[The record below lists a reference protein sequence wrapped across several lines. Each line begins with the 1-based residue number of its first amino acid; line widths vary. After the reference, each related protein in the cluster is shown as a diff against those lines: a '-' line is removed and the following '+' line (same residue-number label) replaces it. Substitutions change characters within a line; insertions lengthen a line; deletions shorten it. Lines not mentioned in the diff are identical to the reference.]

1 MDIVLAVPDP
11 GDWFVDW
18 ADAVEDA
25 RQPDHIDL
33 FGILAEAA
41 AEIKS
46 AADILYGTRRLPAE
60 TLASARAAAERAIAA
75 IDEHRSPEGT

>member
-11 GDWFVDW
+11 GDWF
-18 ADAVEDA
+18 AVKTSRE
-25 RQPDHIDL
+25 QPDHIDT

-41 AEIKS
+41 SELKC
-46 AADILYGTRRLPAE
+46 AADTIYGAGRVTSE

-75 IDEHRSPEGT
+75 IDEHGRKG